1 VNGDGY
7 VPPVPLPWERPD
19 VPSAFTLV
27 ETARRLGA
35 YRWVELRL
43 YEAMGAWVGS
53 IPELEVRLAVGGACR
68 AHAWHAEV
76 WLERFPL
83 MHDLDPATST
93 APADPSVARLLDAV
107 AGATDTL
114 ERLVGTYRVVVPRL
128 VAAYT
133 AHANHTSA
141 AADGPV
147 TRSLGLVLADEAAGW
162 RDGELLVQSLIATPD
177 HARRAAEHQGR
188 LEAIV
193 AASGGL
199 AGPAT
204 LRPRV

>member
-1 VNGDGY
+1 M
-7 VPPVPLPWERPD
+7 PLPWERPD

-43 YEAMGAWVGS
+43 YEAMGGWVGS
-53 IPELEVRLAVGGACR
+53 IPELDVRLAVGGACR

-76 WLERFPL
+76 WLDHFPL
-83 MHDLDPATST
+83 IRDLDPGSATV
-93 APADPSVARLLDAV
+93 AADASVDRLLEEV
-107 AGATDTL
+107 AAATDTL
-114 ERLVGTYRVVVPRL
+114 ERLVGAYRVVVPRL

-141 AADGPV
+141 AADGPL
-147 TRSLGLVLADEAAGW
+147 TRTLGLVVADEAAGW

-177 HARRAAEHQGR
+177 EARRAAEHHGR
-188 LEAIV
+188 LEAI
-193 AASGGL
+193 AAPSGGL
-199 AGPAT
+199 AGPTT
-204 LRPRV
+204 LRPRA

>member
-1 VNGDGY
+1 M
-7 VPPVPLPWERPD
+7 PLPWERPD

-43 YEAMGAWVGS
+43 YEAMGGWVGS
-53 IPELEVRLAVGGACR
+53 IPELDVRLAVGGACR

-76 WLERFPL
+76 WLDHFPL
-83 MHDLDPATST
+83 LRELDPGSATV
-93 APADPSVARLLDAV
+93 AADASVDRLLEEV
-107 AGATDTL
+107 AAATDTL
-114 ERLVGTYRVVVPRL
+114 ERLVGAYRVVVPRL

-141 AADGPV
+141 AADGPL
-147 TRSLGLVLADEAAGW
+147 TRTLGLVLADEAAGW

-177 HARRAAEHQGR
+177 EARRAAEHHGR
-188 LEAIV
+188 LEAI
-193 AASGGL
+193 AAPSGGL
-199 AGPAT
+199 AGPTT
-204 LRPRV
+204 LRPRA